1 MKSSEQKRKIKIFGA
16 SDCYG
21 LTDELSFTLRLTYE
35 MRDAV
40 DKACLHEAVHMLEE
54 RFSYLKVSLKKDW
67 HAYYY
72 TENHK
77 PWVVLNTD
85 HSIPLN
91 GRESNYH
98 LLAFS
103 YFNKTIYINAYHGQ
117 VRWNGSVSFGKSP
130 ALLLLLQPI
139 WQNS

>member
-1 MKSSEQKRKIKIFGA
+1 
-16 SDCYG
+16 
-21 LTDELSFTLRLTYE
+21 

-40 DKACLHEAVHMLEE
+40 DEACLHEAVHMLEE

-117 VRWNGSVSFGKSP
+117 LDGTGLFRLEK
-130 ALLLLLQPI
+130 ALLYYDTLGTGLVVHFAYPFYRSFRNI
-139 WQNS
+139 H